1 MDGAEEQA
9 AGKRAEL
16 FAAKKLPE
24 GNIGEERLVSVRPEL
39 TASPWATA
47 VLVSLCHVSRVF
59 SEGFDTRVVKSVEKK
74 PFLKLPTSTKSS
86 STRGSW

>member
-1 MDGAEEQA
+1 MDRAEEQA
-9 AGKRAEL
+9 DGKQAEL

-24 GNIGEERLVSVRPEL
+24 GNIEEERLVSVRPEL

-47 VLVSLCHVSRVF
+47 ALVSLCHVSRVF

-74 PFLKLPTSTKSS
+74 PFLKLPTSTRSS